1 MLLRISLIVA
11 ILAGLAAGG
20 LGYYEVST
28 QVPALTKQRDDEH
41 TAKVSAQTELAQT
54 KSKLKKTQS
63 DLAQTQ
69 QDLADTKSDLAKA
82 VARVDAES
90 KQVDQLN
97 QKLTDVS
104 AQRDSAQNDLQAYK
118 LTGLT
123 PEQVLGLNKELTDAK
138 KESLPLTMKM
148 PF

>member
-41 TAKVSAQTELAQT
+41 TAKVSALTELAQT

-82 VARVDAES
+82 DARVDEES
-90 KQVDQLN
+90 KQVDALN
-97 QKLTDVS
+97 QKLTDVT
-104 AQRDSAQNDLQAYK
+104 AQRDSAQNDLAAYK
-118 LTGLT
+118 ATLLT
-123 PEQVLGLNKELTDAK
+123 PEQVL
-138 KESLPLTMKM
+138 
-148 PF
+148 